1 MPTRQARYLRRQQRR
16 QVHRQFGRWALALF
30 ALLAYA
36 AYQWVTAHPVLA
48 SLIAIGLA
56 GVAVAFAVAR
66 FRGGLPRRRRPLA
79 VAADPHRMSPGEFEE
94 FLAQLCERDG
104 CRNVTVVGGAN
115 DHGADVLYVDP
126 RGRRGLIQAKRY
138 APGNSVGNEHVQIVN
153 GTYRDA
159 HSCAHAAIVT
169 TSHFTQ
175 AAQAY
180 AKRVGIALLDDHR
193 LDMWV
198 RGYAHAAPWN

>member
-1 MPTRQARYLRRQQRR
+1 MPAKKRQSHGWLVGVVLVVLVLTVARW
-16 QVHRQFGRWALALF
+16 V
-30 ALLAYA
+30 A
-36 AYQWVTAHPVLA
+36 AHQVLA
-48 SLIAIGLA
+48 ALILIVIAA
-56 GVAVAFAVAR
+56 AAVTVGVAR
-66 FRGGLPRRRRPLA
+66 FRGRGPRWRRPLA
-79 VAADPHRMSPGEFEE
+79 LTEDPHRMSPGEFEE
-94 FLAQLCERDG
+94 FLAWLCERDG

-115 DHGADVLYVDP
+115 DLGADVLYVDP
-126 RGRRGLIQAKRY
+126 SGRRGLIQAKRY

-159 HSCAHAAIVT
+159 HNAVHAAIVT
-169 TSHFTQ
+169 TSHFTK

-180 AKRVGIALLDDHR
+180 AHRVGIRLLDDER